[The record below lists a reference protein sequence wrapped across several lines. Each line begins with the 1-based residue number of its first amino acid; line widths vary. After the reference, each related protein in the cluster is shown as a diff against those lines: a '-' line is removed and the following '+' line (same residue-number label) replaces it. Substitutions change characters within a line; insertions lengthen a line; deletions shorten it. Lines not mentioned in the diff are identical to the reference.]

1 MLILSLA
8 LYGSRYLEAL
18 INDKQPLIRMS
29 PSKTLDDLYAAGL
42 IHPTREHSRQAT
54 LPSDKDSQAIADTI
68 AAKTTTQREDVML
81 LKRWNGKLLA
91 EKFGLPGM
99 ELEIERAVEQ
109 VQEAIKARSN
119 LTGEEGIAENVPTG
133 KSPSDSEKR

>member
-1 MLILSLA
+1 M
-8 LYGSRYLEAL
+8 

-42 IHPTREHSRQAT
+42 MHPTREHSRKAT

-68 AAKTTTQREDVML
+68 AAQTITQTEDVML

-109 VQEAIKARSN
+109 VQEAIKAKSH
-119 LTGEEGIAENVPTG
+119 LKSEERTAENVSTG